1 MTGGVL
7 ITAFLIPTIS
17 ICVNRGKSKVLP
29 LDSEVTLGEEEE
41 EKFNKVSKEVQTDQ
55 IEDFG
60 KRLRAGTFS
69 RKRSS
74 SAII

>member
-7 ITAFLIPTIS
+7 ITAFLIPTIL

-29 LDSEVTLGEEEE
+29 LDSGVSEEED
-41 EKFNKVSKEVQTDQ
+41 EKLNKVSKEVQTDQ